1 VSSELWRA
9 IETSQDPEDFRCY
22 LEKFPA
28 GPHAARARERMEAL
42 QVERAVKATEDW
54 ARAQSDQYATGSGMW
69 IVSIQPPPAG
79 FVAPNTISVGL
90 DRGPPEPEQPKA
102 AKAPQPRD
110 DMAEHVRRQTILTF
124 AATRSQPDPEET
136 VRMPP
141 PADLEAVKRAQSETE
156 ARKPA
161 EAKKA
166 AEEKARKDAEEAAI
180 RAELGR
186 LAEEA
191 RKRKPPARASR
202 ESGSRPVADPVEA
215 APAPAPAPVPAA
227 RSKVPV
233 AAYAI
238 VACLAVA
245 AGAMWLATRPAP
257 RAPAQDVAAPQPV
270 TPAPAV
276 VKPAPPVAEKPK
288 PVVDTAALEKAEQE
302 RAAAAEERARAKA
315 ERLAAAEKAAAE
327 KRAAR
332 EQAAAEKRAAA
343 ERAAA
348 EKAAAERASAE
359 RAVAERAA
367 AERAAAERAAAERAA
382 AERAAAEKAAAERA
396 AAEKAAAAKVAA
408 EKAAAEK
415 LAAERAAAATKPQ
428 PARESIGES
437 AQEAWQRSMGVAPAA
452 PSGETDSGARPVRIQ
467 RGTFR

>member
-22 LEKFPA
+22 LEKFPV

-141 PADLEAVKRAQSETE
+141 PADLEAVKRAQSEAE

-215 APAPAPAPVPAA
+215 APAPAPVPAA

-367 AERAAAERAAAERAA
+367 AERAAAERAAAE
-382 AERAAAEKAAAERA
+382 KAAAERA